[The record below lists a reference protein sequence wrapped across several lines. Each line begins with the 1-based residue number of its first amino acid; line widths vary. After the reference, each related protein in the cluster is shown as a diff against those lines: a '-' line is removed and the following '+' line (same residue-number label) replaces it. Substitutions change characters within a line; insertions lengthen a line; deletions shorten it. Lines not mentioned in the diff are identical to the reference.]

1 VNVDIKQSFS
11 RRKFLSLGSLLF
23 TAACGGGGGGD
34 GSGGTTGGGAAH
46 GGGPDKP
53 LDPVLTPGGNEP
65 PREDPP
71 PDTEVPEDPPPP
83 PQRNVIQRENA
94 KTSAQ
99 GVTADWYIQD
109 QNYASNREIE
119 GYASATCVNRGES
132 IQFFVNT
139 PEPSYTISIY
149 RVGWYGGAGGRLMA
163 SPIQRIGRVQPAPL
177 HDPETNLVECN
188 WTDPYTLAIPHNAD
202 DPTEWASGIYL
213 AKLTAG
219 ISGKQSYIIF
229 VVRDD
234 MRGAE
239 LMFQASVTTYAAY
252 NNWGG
257 YSFYDIDNP
266 LRQTALKVSFNR
278 PYQNSQRPFNGKG
291 AGDFLSWELL
301 MLRFIEREG
310 YDVTYTSNIA
320 VHITPECL
328 RRHRAF
334 LSVGHD
340 EYWTREI
347 FNAMQQARDG
357 GVHLGFFGANMGY
370 WQVRLEPSSTG
381 QPNRKVVCYK
391 WAAPTRDP
399 MHATNPQLT
408 TTVWRAPLLNR
419 PEAALIGVMY
429 DYNSVDLDMVMS
441 DCSTWIC
448 AETGLS
454 NGDVLPGMLGY
465 EVDRVDPASSPA
477 NIQILASSPYQVCFG
492 AGCTPE
498 TRYANMAYYTAPS
511 GAGVF
516 ATGTMQWNWGLDDFG
531 PWGNRANTAVQQM
544 TRNVLNRFA
553 RQVN

>member
-1 VNVDIKQSFS
+1 MDIKQSFS

-23 TAACGGGGGGD
+23 TAACGGGGGG
-34 GSGGTTGGGAAH
+34 GNEKGGTGGSSGGA
-46 GGGPDKP
+46 DKP
-53 LDPVLTPGGNEP
+53 LEPVLTPGGNEP
-65 PREDPP
+65 PKEDPP

-83 PQRNVIQRENA
+83 QRNVIQRENA
-94 KTSAQ
+94 KTAAQ
-99 GVTADWYIQD
+99 GVTTEWYIQD
-109 QNYASNREIE
+109 QDYARNREIE

-139 PEPSYTISIY
+139 PEPSYTISVY
-149 RVGWYGGAGGRLMA
+149 RIGWYGSAGGRLMA
-163 SPIQRIGRVQPAPL
+163 NPIQRIGRVQPPPL
-177 HDPETNLVECN
+177 HDPETNLVECH

-202 DPTEWASGIYL
+202 DPTDWASGIYL

-239 LMFQASVTTYAAY
+239 LMFQTSVTTYAAY

-257 YSFYDIDNP
+257 YSFYDVDNP
-266 LRQTALKVSFNR
+266 LRQTAVKVSFNR
-278 PYQNSQRPFNGKG
+278 PYQNPQRPFNGKG

-310 YDVTYTSNIA
+310 YDVTYTSNIG
-320 VHITPECL
+320 VHITPDCL

-347 FNAMQQARDG
+347 FDAMQQVRDG

-399 MHATNPQLT
+399 MHATNPRLT
-408 TTVWRAPLLNR
+408 TTVWRDPSLNR

-448 AETGLS
+448 AGTGLV

-465 EVDRVDPASSPA
+465 EVDRIDHASSPA
-477 NIQILASSPYQVCFG
+477 NIQIIASSPYQVCFG
-492 AGCTPE
+492 DGCTPE
-498 TRYANMAYYTAPS
+498 TRYAHMAYYTAPS

-531 PWGNRANTAVQQM
+531 PWGNRANPAVQQM
-544 TRNVLNRFA
+544 TRNVLNHFA
-553 RQVN
+553 RLEI